1 MKKLSSFSSVSHFQT
16 ITILLFLMFLRLPA
30 DTFYVE
36 TGGSDDTGDGSLE
49 KPWRLPSTA
58 SSIRIGEG
66 TFWDTTGEKINLKPG
81 VSLIGSGQNQTII
94 VGSDIGKYKE
104 FIYCRSDSSVDGNQ
118 EIAHLRL
125 SGNNRLV
132 IDGITIHNRNKVR
145 VHH

>member
-1 MKKLSSFSSVSHFQT
+1 MLRPGGAT
-16 ITILLFLMFLRLPA
+16 IPETVRLKNH
-30 DTFYVE
+30 
-36 TGGSDDTGDGSLE
+36 GGYRVRRVHT
-49 KPWRLPSTA
+49 
-58 SSIRIGEG
+58 IRIGEG